1 MIFQKIYNETLS
13 NLENISNLAE
23 FSNLNVFERENYNT
37 DIVPVRRAKLLQ
49 SMYDDGTII

>member
-23 FSNLNVFERENYNT
+23 FSNLNVFGENYSNT
-37 DIVPVRRAKLLQ
+37 DIVPVRRAK
-49 SMYDDGTII
+49 IITKYV